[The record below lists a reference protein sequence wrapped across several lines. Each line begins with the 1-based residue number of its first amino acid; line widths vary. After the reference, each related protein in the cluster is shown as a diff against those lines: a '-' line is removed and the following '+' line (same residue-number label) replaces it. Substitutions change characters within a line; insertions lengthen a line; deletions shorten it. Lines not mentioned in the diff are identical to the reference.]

1 MLHKGDYIHLQ
12 NHIVTPKQWSYI
24 RERELRHVKTLP
36 PKDSLPNHQSGFRC
50 LKIVWFETAEG
61 STSRPQII
69 QAASSANQAVIWYS
83 VPQGWR
89 VVGSCY
95 STPTEL
101 QGVIIS
107 GKPTQW
113 LPRLDHERKH
123 SNRVK
128 ERLADSKQK
137 PTDKQQSTFTD
148 GGKYISSIHLYCA
161 FQAHIRRKC
170 LT

>member
-12 NHIVTPKQWSYI
+12 NHIASPKQRADVRL
-24 RERELRHVKTLP
+24 RENSDMLKLQSTPPPPPPHTHT
-36 PKDSLPNHQSGFRC
+36 PKDSLPNHQSGFHC

-61 STSRPQII
+61 SRPQII

-95 STPTEL
+95 STPPEL

-113 LPRLDHERKH
+113 LPRLDHEWKH

-128 ERLADSKQK
+128 ERLADSTQK
-137 PTDKQQSTFTD
+137 PTKKQQSTFTD
-148 GGKYISSIHLYCA
+148 GGKYISLCISGSY
-161 FQAHIRRKC
+161 
-170 LT
+170 